1 MELREFTGDDCF
13 AITSRLGIGKKNIDL
28 TISRNGTD
36 SLSTVV
42 NGGGTP
48 NNFTC
53 VDGTQIACCCNL

>member
-1 MELREFTGDDCF
+1 MIVLPSPVDWELGRK
-13 AITSRLGIGKKNIDL
+13 TS
-28 TISRNGTD
+28 ISRNGTD

-53 VDGTQIACCCNL
+53 VDGTQIARVVVIYNTTQ

>member
-1 MELREFTGDDCF
+1 MIVLPSPVDWELGRK
-13 AITSRLGIGKKNIDL
+13 TS
-28 TISRNGTD
+28 ISRNGTD